1 MNHHNAPVSKGP
13 QAEQRTVH
21 QPTYHATRADIE
33 QASFNAQRI
42 KAPHKA
48 NYNGQED
55 YYEQNR
61 NQGNQ
66 GYGNVTSTRSSDR
79 SRNTERSNSNGGN
92 RTGFGKS
99 FRK

>member
-61 NQGNQ
+61 NQG
-66 GYGNVTSTRSSDR
+66 YGNVTSTRSSDR